1 MQEDTNTIWVFM
13 DAKSLCTDIPNHE
26 SKETVKE
33 KLNAWNDNLI
43 AKKVIMI
50 FPNINS

>member
-1 MQEDTNTIWVFM
+1 M

-33 KLNAWNDNLI
+33 KLNARSDKPI
-43 AKKVIMI
+43 AAKVIMI